1 MINSCTTNNGFR
13 YLQIREAQTVRA
25 IFQDNSTLCNEVNEK
40 VIQHFVHCIE
50 THGKHVQYLRF
61 LQTIVRAEN
70 SFIRKCQDMVM
81 QEVCAVCPFVLSVV
95 ENCSYRSD
103 SFVFLMCEAYS
114 LLGLTVRCKILFFF
128 QCFSATTTKTIT

>member
-1 MINSCTTNNGFR
+1 MSNSCTSNRGLLC
-13 YLQIREAQTVRA
+13 LQIREAQTVRA
-25 IFQDNSTLCNEVNEK
+25 IFRDNSTLCNEVNEK

-81 QEVCAVCPFVLSVV
+81 QEVCAVCRFVSNVNV
-95 ENCSYRSD
+95 
-103 SFVFLMCEAYS
+103 
-114 LLGLTVRCKILFFF
+114 
-128 QCFSATTTKTIT
+128 